1 MNEHEEEEEGYRGPA
16 DVVVGD
22 RPAVTVQVQL
32 AGNFE
37 PISGRYVWHG
47 RVRTLT
53 DALGA
58 DADLS
63 TGTELQITSGRH
75 RHRPDHGGGS
85 LGKPSRRRS
94 DTPAVQPG
102 VNSKS
107 AGSTDRVRRQ

>member
-1 MNEHEEEEEGYRGPA
+1 MNEHEEEEGYRGPA

-58 DADLS
+58 DADLAA
-63 TGTELQITSGRH
+63 GTELRITSRKA
-75 RHRPDHGGGS
+75 RPPPGS
-85 LGKPSRRRS
+85 PEWISGEAIS
-94 DTPAVQPG
+94 
-102 VNSKS
+102 
-107 AGSTDRVRRQ
+107 STE